1 MCTFWSSSKQISNF
15 KLSAFF
21 RVLFALWSLKY
32 LHPKNQQTPR
42 ISTELEMLVNL
53 SYFFNPHQIILQ
65 IAVDRPVENP
75 RKRTENVNMAPNAP
89 QQFYWRVRGQNGS
102 LLYGRDNLIV
112 VTYDQLI
119 LTQIQVIS
127 KLYKVKTCIMTVEN
141 DGIYLPN
148 VILVRCPK
156 RRKQDTI

>member
-1 MCTFWSSSKQISNF
+1 
-15 KLSAFF
+15 
-21 RVLFALWSLKY
+21 
-32 LHPKNQQTPR
+32 
-42 ISTELEMLVNL
+42 MLVNL
-53 SYFFNPHQIILQ
+53 SYSFNPLQIILQ

-75 RKRTENVNMAPNAP
+75 RKRTENVKMTPIAP

-127 KLYKVKTCIMTVEN
+127 KLYKVTTCIMTVEN

-156 RRKQDTI
+156 RRKQGTI

>member
-1 MCTFWSSSKQISNF
+1 
-15 KLSAFF
+15 
-21 RVLFALWSLKY
+21 
-32 LHPKNQQTPR
+32 
-42 ISTELEMLVNL
+42 MLVNL
-53 SYFFNPHQIILQ
+53 SYSFNPLQIILQ

-75 RKRTENVNMAPNAP
+75 RKRTENVKMAPIAP

-102 LLYGRDNLIV
+102 LLYGRDNLFV

-127 KLYKVKTCIMTVEN
+127 KLYKVTTCIMTVEN

-156 RRKQDTI
+156 TGYDIANFVCDNPQVDPNPCVLITIIEMEVCSKVE

>member
-1 MCTFWSSSKQISNF
+1 
-15 KLSAFF
+15 
-21 RVLFALWSLKY
+21 
-32 LHPKNQQTPR
+32 
-42 ISTELEMLVNL
+42 MLVNL

-127 KLYKVKTCIMTVEN
+127 KLYKVTTCIMTVEN